1 LSPGVFGEPVIP
13 LHLHNHLTGQHDW
26 ALVVLSVAIAAFA
39 SFVALDLAGRLRE
52 ARGRARL
59 WWLALAASA
68 MGGGIW
74 AMHFVAMLSFH
85 LGLPVRYDLSLTIG
99 SLFVAILVT
108 GAGLAIAGAGRLTR
122 PRLAGGGLLMGLGV
136 AAMHYI
142 GMMAMRMDAAVQY
155 NWTLFSLSIAIA
167 IVAATAALWLTFNVQ
182 AHWQKLVSAAV
193 MAAAVSGMHFVGM
206 AAAEYHPALLT
217 PLFASGASVSSQ
229 VMAVGI
235 AVTTILLLMLGLLS
249 AVADRRLSMTS
260 AIAARRLEMNNRR
273 YRSLI
278 RNSSDVIAIIDARG
292 QFTYCSESAKRILG
306 FAPTWLTGRRL
317 DEFMSPAELGLFY
330 DFLARV
336 QTEQGVNMTAEI
348 QLRHADGQWRTCE
361 MTCCNLQ
368 DEPGIGGI
376 VANLRD
382 ISERKRALDELVA
395 AKDLADR
402 ANRSKSAFLAA
413 MSHELRTPLNAIIGF
428 SEVIASGALGADA
441 GPRVLDY
448 SKHIEESGKHLLSLI
463 NDILDLS
470 KAESGKMTLLED
482 YIRPA
487 DVAADSLRMVGGQGA
502 GKAALDI
509 SVPGDL
515 PYLYG
520 DKRRVRQIL
529 INILANA
536 FKFTEAGGRVTLMAG
551 LDPGDGAGAGR
562 GDLLFVV
569 KDTGIGMSA
578 DEILLALEP
587 FRQVDSRLS
596 RKYEGTGLGLPL
608 TKHLMEL
615 HEGRLEIASEPGVG
629 TVVTMRFP
637 AARLHATF
645 AQEDKLSAELEDDG
659 SSTRVRA

>member
-1 LSPGVFGEPVIP
+1 MSRGVLGESVIP
-13 LHLHNHLTGQHDW
+13 PHLHNHLTGQHDL
-26 ALVVLSVAIAAFA
+26 ALVVLSVAIAGFA
-39 SFVALDLAGRLRE
+39 SFVALDAASRLRE

-59 WWLALAASA
+59 WWLGLAATA

-74 AMHFVAMLSFH
+74 AMHFVAMLSFKME
-85 LGLPVRYDLSLTIG
+85 LPVSYEANLTVG
-99 SLFVAILVT
+99 SLIVAILVT
-108 GAGLAIAGAGRLTR
+108 GAGLAIASARTLTRLRLTV
-122 PRLAGGGLLMGLGV
+122 GGLFMGCGI
-136 AAMHYI
+136 AAMHYL
-142 GMMAMRMDAAVQY
+142 GMMAMRMDASINY
-155 NWTLFSLSIAIA
+155 DLMLFSLSVVIA
-167 IVAATAALWLTFNVQ
+167 IVAATTALWLAFYVH
-182 AHWQKLVSAAV
+182 AYWQKLVSAAI
-193 MAAAVSGMHFVGM
+193 MAVAVAGMHFVGM

-217 PLFASGASVSSQ
+217 PLFDSGMNFSPHIL
-229 VMAVGI
+229 AVGI
-235 AVTTILLLMLGLLS
+235 AATTFFLLMLGLLS
-249 AVADRRLSMTS
+249 VIADRRMSMNS
-260 AIAARRLEMNNRR
+260 ALAARRLEINNRR
-273 YRSLI
+273 YRALI
-278 RNSSDVIAIIDARG
+278 RNSSDVIAIIDVRG

-306 FAPTWLTGRRL
+306 FAPTWLVGRRL
-317 DEFMSPAELGLFY
+317 DEFMSPVELGSFY
-330 DFLARV
+330 DFLSRV

-348 QLRHADGQWRTCE
+348 QLRHADGQWRTFE
-361 MTCCNLQ
+361 ITCCNLQ
-368 DEPGIGGI
+368 GEPGIAGI

-382 ISERKRALDELVA
+382 TTDRKRALDELLN

-428 SEVIASGALGADA
+428 SEVIGSGALGADA

-448 SKHIEESGKHLLSLI
+448 SKLIEESGKHLLSLI

-487 DVAADSLRMVGGQGA
+487 DVAADSLRMVGGQGS
-502 GKAALDI
+502 GRAALDI

-536 FKFTEAGGRVTLMAG
+536 FKFTEEGGRVTLMAG
-551 LDPGDGAGAGR
+551 LDPGDADGKGR

-578 DEILLALEP
+578 DDILLALEP

-629 TVVTMRFP
+629 TAVTMRFP

-645 AQEDKLSAELEDDG
+645 AQEDKLSPELEDDG